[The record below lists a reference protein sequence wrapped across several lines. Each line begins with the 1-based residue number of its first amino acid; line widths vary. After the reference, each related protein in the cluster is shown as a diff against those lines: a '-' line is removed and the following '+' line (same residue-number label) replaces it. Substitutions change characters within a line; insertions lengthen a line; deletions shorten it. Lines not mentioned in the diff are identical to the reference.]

1 MQGSNDTH
9 HGYDDPRLSLV
20 KSEWDREWDR
30 KESFE
35 KRGITVIT
43 ASGVFVTLVFGF
55 GSSVTK
61 SHHFANFTLAEKILL
76 AVSLGWFIFSG
87 FVALMTNIPSRI
99 GTVAPYVMFEAPPGH
114 LLELMVK
121 SLESLR
127 QVNKEK
133 ANQLVVAALCQLVA
147 IMTLGGT
154 VIAVIA

>member
-1 MQGSNDTH
+1 M
-9 HGYDDPRLSLV
+9 SLV
-20 KSEWDREWDR
+20 RAEWEREWNR

-61 SHHFANFTLAEKILL
+61 SHHFANFTLAEKVLL
-76 AVSLGWFIFSG
+76 AVALGWFIASG
-87 FVALMTNIPSRI
+87 FVALMTNIPARI
-99 GTVAPYVMFEAPPGH
+99 GTVSPRNIFDAPPEH
-114 LLELMVK
+114 LLQLMVR

-133 ANQLVVAALCQLVA
+133 ANQLVVAALCQLIA
-147 IMTLGGT
+147 ILTLGGT